1 MDTTIVVALF
11 GFLGVALGAIIAGL
25 FQYRKNKAD
34 AAQSIVDAA
43 TTLLLPYKE
52 EVETLRKG
60 QEILIAQ
67 NVGLQKSN
75 DELKKSNEE
84 LLQANLELKCNVT
97 NLTQLVTIL
106 TDKCKKLQ
114 NSLDRINKGVI
125 NDSIT

>member
-1 MDTTIVVALF
+1 
-11 GFLGVALGAIIAGL
+11 
-25 FQYRKNKAD
+25 
-34 AAQSIVDAA
+34 
-43 TTLLLPYKE
+43 LPYKE

-75 DELKKSNEE
+75 DELKESNEE
-84 LLQANLELKCNVT
+84 LLRANLELKCNVT